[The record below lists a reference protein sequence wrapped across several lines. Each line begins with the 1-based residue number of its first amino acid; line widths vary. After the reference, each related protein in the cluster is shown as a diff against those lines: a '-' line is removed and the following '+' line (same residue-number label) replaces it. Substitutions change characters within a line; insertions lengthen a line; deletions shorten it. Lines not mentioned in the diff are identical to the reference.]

1 MPRTIKSPTFS
12 LNEHLKAIR
21 LSHKIMR
28 ENEYKYSVEL
38 CPTFVNGDYTTL
50 YIRPWGY
57 HEIVF
62 YASGSM
68 SRIIKTL
75 EKLNIN
81 KPTFDKMLKEKES
94 DDDLP
99 F

>member
-1 MPRTIKSPTFS
+1 MPRTIKSPTFP

-38 CPTFVNGDYTTL
+38 CPTFFNGDYATI
-50 YIRPWGY
+50 YIRPWKS

-62 YASGSM
+62 SESGSV
-68 SRIIKTL
+68 SHIIKTL

-81 KPTFDKMLKEKES
+81 KSTFDGMLKEKEES
-94 DDDLP
+94 EDD